1 MTEIEKKTVSA
12 PKRVK
17 KTYAFLPSVAE
28 LIETHKHVTEGC
40 EIDFIS
46 EAIRTYCAEIDGE
59 KSLDILYERN
69 ARLYRAEINN
79 AMNRIAHLLFKNAV
93 EACKTNLMIGANLL
107 GMTDDELRELDNRA
121 LDLVRKHHGFIY
133 LQGAIEDERNLLGGD

>member
-1 MTEIEKKTVSA
+1 MTENEKKTVSA

-28 LIETHKHVTEGC
+28 LIETHKHAANGC

-46 EAIRTYCAEIDGE
+46 DAIRTYCAEIDGE

-79 AMNRIAHLLFKNAV
+79 AMNRIAHLLFKNAI
-93 EACKTNLMIGANLL
+93 EMCKTNLMIGANML
-107 GMTDDELRELDNRA
+107 GMTDDELHDLDIRA
-121 LDLVRKHHGFIY
+121 LELVRKHHGYIY
-133 LQGAIEDERNLLGGD
+133 IRKAIEDERNLLNGD

>member
-1 MTEIEKKTVSA
+1 MTENEKKTVSA

-46 EAIRTYCAEIDGE
+46 DAIRTYCAEIDGE
-59 KSLDILYERN
+59 KSLDVLYERN
-69 ARLYRAEINN
+69 ARLFRSELNN
-79 AMNRIAHLLFKNAV
+79 AMSRLSRLLFKDAV
-93 EACKTNLMIGANLL
+93 EACKTNLMVGANLL
-107 GMTDDELRELDNRA
+107 AMTDDELRELDNRA
-121 LDLVRKHHGFIY
+121 LDLVRKHHGYVY
-133 LQGAIEDERNLLGGD
+133 LPDAIKDERQLIGGE